1 MVYEPVMLRMFSM
14 DGKLLWSRALS
25 TGYKSIPLQ
34 VPSRGIYILKGG
46 YTTEKLYAE

>member
-25 TGYKSIPLQ
+25 PGYQSIPLQ
-34 VPSRGIYILKGG
+34 RISKGLYLLKGG
-46 YTTEKLYAE
+46 NTTEKLYAE